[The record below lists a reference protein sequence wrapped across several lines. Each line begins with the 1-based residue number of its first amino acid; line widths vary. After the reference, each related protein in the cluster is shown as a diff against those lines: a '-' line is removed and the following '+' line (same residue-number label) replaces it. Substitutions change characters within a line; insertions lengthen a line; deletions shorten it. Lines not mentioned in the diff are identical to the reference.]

1 LIPGPNYTAG
11 LQLGSDISDWSVDY
25 ELSFM
30 WTGYSWEWDSGLFVP
45 PDEWTF
51 VALTVAPDVAILYL
65 LDGIAMQAS
74 RNYDTYEALSWHVP
88 FHIADQMQFGPPTE
102 SDRFFPGMIDDVR
115 IYNQT
120 LTHEEIL
127 SLALQGSAGSWFQL
141 LEPWRADADDS
152 DDVDGYDLEIMGDNW
167 LTEVLW
173 P

>member
-1 LIPGPNYTAG
+1 
-11 LQLGSDISDWSVDY
+11 
-25 ELSFM
+25 
-30 WTGYSWEWDSGLFVP
+30 
-45 PDEWTF
+45 
-51 VALTVAPDVAILYL
+51 
-65 LDGIAMQAS
+65 
-74 RNYDTYEALSWHVP
+74 
-88 FHIADQMQFGPPTE
+88 MQFGPPTE

-141 LEPWRADADDS
+141 LEPWRADADDT
-152 DDVDGYDLEIMGDNW
+152 DDVDIYDLDIVSDNW